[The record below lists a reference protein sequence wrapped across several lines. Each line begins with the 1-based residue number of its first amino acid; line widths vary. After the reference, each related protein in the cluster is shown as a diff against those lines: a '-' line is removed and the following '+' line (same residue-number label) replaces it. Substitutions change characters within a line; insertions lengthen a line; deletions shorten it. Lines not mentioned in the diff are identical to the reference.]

1 MELNISQNEQVLIDR
16 LNTTNYILSMPQA
29 EFNDLVQKY
38 ELALDNIDSTT
49 NKIPVVFDNKDTY
62 MIVGHPIVVFAA
74 LLRLTQSANNPMINF
89 REKFPTLSKA
99 YMAHSV
105 RADGSPRPALAIIH
119 STYEYL
125 QSHFSVSGAPSIDVH
140 ESISVND
147 IDSALKLFGVQTIS
161 ESDASET
168 DYEDEYSFDEDDD
181 ASINMDDLFDS
192 VDDTEDSVDDTE
204 DKDEGWTDEVI
215 KRLSHILYVVDTFED
230 ITGEKIGLTNV
241 EIDNKESTI
250 KFPQTSN
257 TRLNTML
264 EKHLISGGTK
274 DSLEKTLNNNGMTL
288 SEYIDAFSASVL
300 SKMIKKTYNRL
311 LAAYNNNKYS
321 MHYLILNANESFINT
336 GNLISTVIS
345 FGESR
350 VVETVT
356 KDAKDD
362 IQNRAMNKVFTT
374 VTREVGDMDES
385 IAKCITLFKALQDT
399 TYVGVEK
406 MKKEYASIINKLSIE

>member
-16 LNTTNYILSMPQA
+16 LNTANYILSMPQA

-49 NKIPVVFDNKDTY
+49 NTIPVVLDNKDTY
-62 MIVGHPIVVFAA
+62 MVVGHPIVVFAA

-89 REKFPTLSKA
+89 KEKFPTLSKV

-105 RADGSPRPALAIIH
+105 RADGSPRPALAIIQ

-125 QSHFSVSGAPSIDVH
+125 QSHFRLSGAPSIDVR

-192 VDDTEDSVDDTE
+192 VDDTEDEDDGWT
-204 DKDEGWTDEVI
+204 DEGWTDEVI
-215 KRLSHILYVVDTFED
+215 KRLSHILYIVDTFED
-230 ITGEKIGLTNV
+230 ITGEKIGLTNI
-241 EIDNKESTI
+241 EINNKEHTI

-274 DSLEKTLNNNGMTL
+274 DSLEKTLNNNEMTL

-300 SKMIKKTYNRL
+300 SKIIKKTYNRL

-321 MHYLILNANESFINT
+321 MHYLILNANECFINT

-385 IAKCITLFKALQDT
+385 IAKCIILFKALQDT
-399 TYVGVEK
+399 TYTGVEK